1 MSTLAFATEPRDL
14 PAAPRVPEPADEG
27 RPASLSS
34 DDLLRG
40 RRIVEICHNGEIYRL
55 QATRL
60 GKLIL
65 TK

>member
-1 MSTLAFATEPRDL
+1 MSTLAFATEPRNQPL
-14 PAAPRVPEPADEG
+14 APRMPEPADEG
-27 RPASLSS
+27 RPATVSS

-40 RRIVEICHNGEIYRL
+40 RRIVEICHNGEVYRL